1 MKASNKKIASGASL
15 AAAALLLGGCQ
26 ALGIG
31 SPRMAR
37 VSADANLAAQARDI
51 GNEQLEAGRTAL
63 TEGRTA
69 DAIEAFMLAKAFPEQ
84 MPAAYNGLAVA
95 YSRLGRTDLTERF
108 FLTAAALAPEES
120 RYRSNLATF
129 YSRNAPPKIAD
140 PVVAM
145 APSEQGVASSRL
157 ASAAA
162 TRSAPPSV
170 RTLPG
175 GLTVHSPSGS
185 LQRVSKGEVAIL
197 TAQPAAAAVHT
208 ATAPRRPVI
217 NVGGSQ
223 PPAYPIRMTLAEP
236 KPRAQA
242 YPIRIPLQ
250 D

>member
-31 SPRMAR
+31 SPRTAR
-37 VSADANLAAQARDI
+37 VSDDANLAAQARDI

-69 DAIEAFMLAKAFPEQ
+69 DAIEAFMLA
-84 MPAAYNGLAVA
+84 YNGLAVA

-108 FLTAAALAPEES
+108 FLTAAALAPDET

-129 YSRNAPPKIAD
+129 YSRTAPPKIAD

-145 APSEQGVASSRL
+145 APPEHGFTSSRL
-157 ASAAA
+157 ASAAPA
-162 TRSAPPSV
+162 RSAPPSV

-185 LQRVSKGEVAIL
+185 LQRVSRGEVAIR